1 MYEVVLAQTSASTS
15 VTVALLGV
23 IGGTV
28 TTAVGGWF
36 ALKKA
41 PSRRAQDGQMLID
54 TAEDVVAMLR
64 GELHR
69 NTEKIDRLEQ
79 REQGLA
85 AEVARLRF
93 RVSALEAEITRL
105 GGDPRQVK
113 T

>member
-1 MYEVVLAQTSASTS
+1 MYEVVLAQATANSSA
-15 VTVALLGV
+15 VVALLGV

-36 ALKKA
+36 ALRKA
-41 PSRRAQDGQMLID
+41 PSRRAQDGKLLID

-64 GELHR
+64 DELLR

-85 AEVARLRF
+85 AEVDRLRF

-105 GGDPRQVK
+105 GGDPRQVRA
-113 T
+113 